1 MRNDPLQLADAKLA
15 AVPVAGPVPEM
26 AVLAGAGMPVRAA
39 TAERRRCKRF
49 AAASG
54 AFAIVRPASVP
65 VPLIKDM
72 GMGDIAFAVYRLRPE
87 RMGQILDIA
96 FGGLRFSYVASGV
109 SGANAPLVLD
119 ILSAD
124 TGFYLEGLAFE
135 TVWDRGVADDI
146 DVEHIPLHHTGL
158 RFEIGDP
165 DRRRK
170 LSLFMRQHTRP

>member
-1 MRNDPLQLADAKLA
+1 MRNDPLQFSGAKLA
-15 AVPVAGPVPEM
+15 AVPGAAPVPEM
-26 AVLAGAGMPVRAA
+26 AVVVESGMPLRGAA
-39 TAERRRCKRF
+39 GERRRCKRF
-49 AAASG
+49 AVASG
-54 AFAIVRPASVP
+54 VFAILRPASVP
-65 VPLIKDM
+65 VPVIKEM
-72 GMGDIAFAVYRLRPE
+72 GMGDIAFAVYRLRPK
-87 RMGQILDIA
+87 RMGQIIDIG
-96 FGGLRFSYVASGV
+96 FGGLCFSYVDNGGP
-109 SGANAPLVLD
+109 GANTPLVLD